1 MLICNERGKAM
12 IKEQRGAVIILFA
25 LLLPLLMCFAGLV
38 IDFGNLYAHY
48 SKLQH
53 AADAAA
59 LAGGNAYVTSSGD
72 LDYAND
78 FAQGYVTTNDDKGS
92 FKKPPY
98 IAQKDNNSY
107 YVVILKERV
116 PLYFLRYFPQIGS
129 DMEISAAA
137 CVSIV
142 KVDGGGS
149 GFILFDNL
157 FTAQKGFGSVNSIQN
172 PDNYN
177 IYQNRNSCSTYYG
190 TIVIGDESAFNEA
203 SKNVYLKPG
212 AFGADGNSQITV
224 NQAIEQGEVNIPEYD
239 GNLDITKYYYDTVQQ
254 LMAADSTY
262 KITDQN
268 KQNVDSNFLNQLS
281 TQGVDV
287 IYYNIPNLNFDL
299 TQAINGKTDDPLYII
314 CDNINNFNTSADM
327 TGGRPIVLI
336 YNGSGEFW
344 MNCNGGTF
352 TGDIYAPFGS
362 VNIND
367 NRHMFYGSIVAGN
380 RIQLQSQGYYIQRN
394 YTGMGAGGTGSGGSG
409 TGSSGSG
416 TGSGGSITGSG
427 TYRVNLVSISEVL

>member
-25 LLLPLLMCFAGLV
+25 VLIPFLMCFAGLV
-38 IDFGNLYAHY
+38 VDFGNLYAHY
-48 SKLQH
+48 SRLQN

-59 LAGGNAYVTSSGD
+59 LAGGNAFAESGGD
-72 LDYAND
+72 LDTANE
-78 FAQGYVTTNDDKGS
+78 FAQSYVITNDQRAS
-92 FKKPPY
+92 FKSPPT
-98 IAQKDNNSY
+98 IQEKNNKFY
-107 YVVILKERV
+107 YVVVLKERV
-116 PLYFLRYFPQIGS
+116 SLYFLRYFPRIGA
-129 DMEISAAA
+129 DTEISATSCARIS
-137 CVSIV
+137 VQQNNSG
-142 KVDGGGS
+142 DNGGG
-149 GFILFDNL
+149 FFLFDNL
-157 FTAQKGFGSVNSIQN
+157 FTAKQGFGSVNSIQN

-177 IYQNRNSCSTYYG
+177 IPQNQNSCSTYHG
-190 TIVIGDESAFNEA
+190 NIVIGDEGAFNEA
-203 SKNVYLKPG
+203 SRNVYLQPE
-212 AFGADGNSQITV
+212 AFGSNGNSQITV
-224 NQAIEQGEVNIPEYD
+224 NEAINQGYVNIPEYS
-239 GNLDITKYYYDTVQQ
+239 GNLEVTEYYRDTVQQ

-268 KQNVDSNFLNQLS
+268 KQNVDSEFLNQLS

-287 IYYNIPNLNFDL
+287 IYYNIPNLNFNL

-336 YNGSGEFW
+336 YNGAGNFW

-362 VNIND
+362 VYIND
-367 NRHMFYGSIVAGN
+367 NHHLFYGSIVAGN

-394 YTGMGAGGTGSGGSG
+394 YTSTGTGGSG
-409 TGSSGSG
+409 SGSGSG
-416 TGSGGSITGSG
+416 TGAGSVS
-427 TYRVNLVSISEVL
+427 YRVTLVNASQAL

>member
-1 MLICNERGKAM
+1 M

-25 LLLPLLMCFAGLV
+25 VLIPFLMCFAGLV
-38 IDFGNLYAHY
+38 VDFGNLYAHY
-48 SKLQH
+48 SRLQN

-59 LAGGNAYVTSSGD
+59 LAGGNAFAESGGD
-72 LDYAND
+72 LDTANE
-78 FAQGYVTTNDDKGS
+78 FAQSYVITNDQRAS
-92 FKKPPY
+92 FKSPPT
-98 IAQKDNNSY
+98 IQEKNNKFY
-107 YVVILKERV
+107 YVVVLKERV
-116 PLYFLRYFPQIGS
+116 SLYFLRYFPRIGA
-129 DMEISAAA
+129 DTEISATSCARIS
-137 CVSIV
+137 VQQNNSG
-142 KVDGGGS
+142 DNGGG
-149 GFILFDNL
+149 FFLFDNL
-157 FTAQKGFGSVNSIQN
+157 FTAKQGFGSVNSIQN

-177 IYQNRNSCSTYYG
+177 IPQNQNSCSTYHG
-190 TIVIGDESAFNEA
+190 NIVIGDEGAFNEA
-203 SKNVYLKPG
+203 SRNVYLQPE
-212 AFGADGNSQITV
+212 AFGSNGNSQITV
-224 NQAIEQGEVNIPEYD
+224 NEAINQGYVNIPEYS
-239 GNLDITKYYYDTVQQ
+239 GNLEVTEYYRDTVQQ

-287 IYYNIPNLNFDL
+287 IYYNIPNLNFNL

-336 YNGSGEFW
+336 YNGAGNFW

-362 VNIND
+362 VYIND
-367 NRHMFYGSIVAGN
+367 NHHLFYGSIVAGN

-394 YTGMGAGGTGSGGSG
+394 YTSTGTGGSG
-409 TGSSGSG
+409 SGSGSG
-416 TGSGGSITGSG
+416 TGAGSVS
-427 TYRVNLVSISEVL
+427 YRVTLVNASQAL